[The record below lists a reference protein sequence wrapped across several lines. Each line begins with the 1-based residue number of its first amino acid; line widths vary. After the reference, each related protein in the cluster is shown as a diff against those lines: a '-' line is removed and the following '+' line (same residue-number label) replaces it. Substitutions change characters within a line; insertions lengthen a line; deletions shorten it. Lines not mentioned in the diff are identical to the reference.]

1 MAVTYSTEDTEQHAR
16 FSRMIRLGHVSYAE
30 GNYKQAHRFWRRA
43 AMIKPYEEQVWL
55 ALLNVVETDADKR
68 VCLQN
73 IITLNPNNIQ
83 AVQQLNT
90 YYQDTQPSVS
100 YIVPLEQ
107 KPRFRP
113 IYLVLRL
120 LEIGF
125 MGGLLALALII
136 GRYIRL

>member
-1 MAVTYSTEDTEQHAR
+1 MAVTYPTEDTEQNAR
-16 FSRMIRLGHVSYAE
+16 FTRMMRLGQVSYAE
-30 GNYKQAHRFWRRA
+30 GNLKQAHRFWRRA
-43 AMIKPYEEQVWL
+43 AMMKPYDEQVWL

-73 IITLNPNNIQ
+73 IITLNPNNVQ
-83 AVQQLNT
+83 AVQRLNA
-90 YYQDTQPSVS
+90 YYEDTQPSVT
-100 YIVPLEQ
+100 YIVPLEE

-113 IYLVLRL
+113 LYVFLRL
-120 LEIGF
+120 LEIAF